1 MIYYIHIISDR
12 YCQSTVAFILFDTKC
27 FILIMSRLVVFA
39 SRPVE
44 QFLSVLKS
52 QLMVACFAAGR
63 YLLELV
69 DSVRCG
75 ACLELLCER
84 GYSQLDSSGVGEAVR
99 GYILYIFMLRRWLWE
114 EAIICCWG
122 KL

>member
-1 MIYYIHIISDR
+1 MGHVFIQKYVFFIKINR
-12 YCQSTVAFILFDTKC
+12 CQSTVAFILFDTKC

-44 QFLSVLKS
+44 QFLSMLKS
-52 QLMVACFAAGR
+52 QHVVACFAVGGR
-63 YLLELV
+63 LLRLV
-69 DSVRCG
+69 DSVRGG

-99 GYILYIFMLRRWLWE
+99 GYILLRARALS
-114 EAIICCWG
+114 EAIYCIY
-122 KL
+122 K